1 MTAKAQALVQRL
13 RQARQ
18 VVLGAELAATL
29 TQTLFWGAL
38 IAAPVGLLAVARR
51 RQKADSRPAGP
62 GAPAT
67 PAYGSETSP
76 LTNADGK
83 TPSEYQG

>member
-1 MTAKAQALVQRL
+1 MTAKAQALVHRL
-13 RQARQ
+13 RQARH
-18 VVLGAELAATL
+18 VVLGAELAATFA
-29 TQTLFWGAL
+29 QILFWGAL
-38 IAAPVGLLAVARR
+38 IAAPVGLLVVARR
-51 RQKADSRPAGP
+51 RQKTDSKPAGP
-62 GAPAT
+62 GAPAA

>member
-1 MTAKAQALVQRL
+1 MTAKAKALVQRL

-38 IAAPVGLLAVARR
+38 IAAPVGLLVVARR
-51 RQKADSRPAGP
+51 RRSEGKPAAA
-62 GAPAT
+62 GA